1 MKRRKWTAQ
10 EKLRI
15 VLDGLRG
22 DCPISELCNRH
33 QISQGQYYN
42 WRDKL
47 MDEGGRIFEHGGVDR
62 RTERLESE
70 NRRLKGIIGD
80 LTVELK
86 KNDW

>member
-1 MKRRKWTAQ
+1 MKRRKWTAK
-10 EKLRI
+10 EKLEI
-15 VLDGLRG
+15 VQAGLRG
-22 DCPISELCNRH
+22 DCPVSELCNRH

-47 MDEGGRIFEHGGVDR
+47 LDEGERIFEHGGVTLQAD
-62 RTERLESE
+62 RLEAE

>member
-1 MKRRKWTAQ
+1 MKRRKWTPKQ
-10 EKLRI
+10 KLEI
-15 VLDGLRG
+15 VLEGLRG
-22 DCPISELCNRH
+22 EISISELCNRH
-33 QISQGQYYN
+33 QISQGQYYA

-47 MDEGGRIFEHGGVDR
+47 LADGEHIFEHGGIEHK
-62 RTERLESE
+62 TERLRDE